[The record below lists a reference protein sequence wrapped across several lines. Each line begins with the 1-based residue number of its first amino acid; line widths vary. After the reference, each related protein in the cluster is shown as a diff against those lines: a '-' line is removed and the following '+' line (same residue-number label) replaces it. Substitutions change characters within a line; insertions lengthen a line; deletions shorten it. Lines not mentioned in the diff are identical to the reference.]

1 MRIGFFSDFYLPRAD
16 GIAFSIESFRTELEA
31 MGHEVFV
38 ITPRPNLRFKE
49 PSKRIIRFPA
59 VKGLFFDDYMTSIF
73 FPPQAERKLDKLKLD
88 IIHYH
93 TPGQLGLLGA
103 FYALRHDI
111 PLVTT
116 YHTDLFEYVKH
127 YPAVLPGTIA
137 LSMLVPAITGGGM
150 DEFRSGLSSIKPEL
164 SIDKWNQKIVARSV
178 TMIHNHCDVVISPSK
193 KIEQQLKGWKT
204 KSKLVILPTGVDKI
218 TTTEEEIAKRR
229 KQYGLSPDD
238 HVVLFVGRMGTEKN
252 VGLLINSFDII
263 AQRDASAKLLLVG
276 IGEDIDD
283 FVEQAAASPYADR
296 IIFAG
301 FIDHLALGAIYSLAT
316 VFAFPSMTDTQ
327 GLVLN
332 EAARAG
338 LPIVMIDRDVTEV
351 VRSGKNGL
359 YARNSARD
367 LANKIL
373 EVLGDPARRQR
384 MGLQSIK
391 LADAYGVH
399 SQSERL
405 ITLYEETV
413 KNHKPRPRQR
423 LPILGLKNPF

>member
-16 GIAFSIESFRTELEA
+16 GIAFSIESFRTELES

-73 FPPQAERKLDKLKLD
+73 FPPQAERKLEKLKLD

-103 FYALRHDI
+103 FFALRHDI

-164 SIDKWNQKIVARSV
+164 SVDKWNQKIVARSV

-193 KIEQQLKGWKT
+193 KIEQQLKSWKT

-218 TTTEEEIAKRR
+218 TTTDKEIAKRR
-229 KQYGLSPDD
+229 RQYGIKTDD

-252 VGLLINSFDII
+252 VGLLISSFDII
-263 AQRDASAKLLLVG
+263 AQRDEHAKLMLVG

-283 FVEQAAASPYADR
+283 FVQQGASSPYADR
-296 IIFAG
+296 IIFTG
-301 FIDHLALGAIYSLAT
+301 FIDHLNLGAIYALGT

-351 VRSGKNGL
+351 VRNGKNGF
-359 YARNSARD
+359 YARNSARG
-367 LANKIL
+367 LGNQIL
-373 EVLGDPARRQR
+373 EVLGDPVRRQR
-384 MGLQSIK
+384 MGQQSIK

-405 ITLYEETV
+405 IALYEETV

-423 LPILGLKNPF
+423 IPLLGIKNPF

>member
-1 MRIGFFSDFYLPRAD
+1 MRIGFFSDNYLPRAD

-31 MGHEVFV
+31 MGHEVYV
-38 ITPRPNLRFKE
+38 ITARPNLRFKE

-59 VKGLFFDDYMTSIF
+59 VKGLFFDDYLTSIF
-73 FPPQAERKLDKLKLD
+73 FPPQAERKLEKLKLD

-103 FYALRHDI
+103 FFALRHDI

-150 DEFRSGLSSIKPEL
+150 DEFRTGLSSIKPES

-193 KIEQQLKGWKT
+193 KIKQQLTGWKT
-204 KSKLVILPTGVDKI
+204 KTKIVVLPTGVDKI
-218 TTTEEEIAKRR
+218 TTTEENITKRR
-229 KQYGLSPDD
+229 QQYGITIDD

-252 VGLLINSFDII
+252 VGLLISSFDII
-263 AQRDASAKLLLVG
+263 AQRDEHAKLILVG

-283 FVEQAAASPYADR
+283 FVRQGAASPYADR
-296 IIFAG
+296 IIFTG
-301 FIDHLALGAIYSLAT
+301 FIDHLALGAIYALAT
-316 VFAFPSMTDTQ
+316 VFAFPSLSETQ

-351 VRSGKNGL
+351 VRNGKNGIF
-359 YARNSARD
+359 ARNSARG
-367 LANKIL
+367 LANQIL

-384 MGLQSIK
+384 MGQQSIK
-391 LADAYGVH
+391 LADGYGVKN
-399 SQSERL
+399 QAEQL
-405 ITLYEETV
+405 IALYEDTV
-413 KNHKPRPRQR
+413 KHHKPRPRQR
-423 LPILGLKNPF
+423 LPLLGIKNPF

>member
-31 MGHEVFV
+31 MGHDVFV
-38 ITPRPNLRFKE
+38 ITPRPSFRFKE

-93 TPGQLGLLGA
+93 TPGQLGMLGA

-116 YHTDLFEYVKH
+116 YHTDLYEYVKH

-150 DEFRSGLSSIKPEL
+150 DEFRTGLSSIKPES
-164 SIDKWNQKIVARSV
+164 SIDKWNQKIVERSV
-178 TMIHNHCDVVISPSK
+178 TMIHNHCDLVISPSK
-193 KIEQQLKGWKT
+193 KIERQLKGWNTKT
-204 KSKLVILPTGVDKI
+204 KLVILPTGVDKI
-218 TTTEEEIAKRR
+218 TATNEEIAARR
-229 KQYGLSPDD
+229 KQYGITSTD

-252 VGLLINSFDII
+252 VGLLLAAFDII
-263 AQRDASAKLLLVG
+263 AKSDSRAKLLLVG

-283 FVEQAAASPYADR
+283 FIKLGATSPYANR

-301 FIDHLALGAIYSLAT
+301 FIDHAALGSIYGIAT

-338 LPIVMIDRDVTEV
+338 LPIVMIDHNVTEV
-351 VRSGKNGL
+351 VRNGKNGF
-359 YARNSARD
+359 YARSSARS
-367 LANKIL
+367 LANQVL
-373 EVLGDPARRQR
+373 EVLKDPVRRKK
-384 MGLQSIK
+384 MGQASIE
-391 LADAYGVH
+391 LADGYGVH
-399 SQSERL
+399 SQAERL
-405 ITLYEETV
+405 LTLYRQTV
-413 KNHKPRPRQR
+413 KNHKPRQRQR
-423 LPILGLKNPF
+423 IPLLGLKYPF